1 MEVGVIGVGRMGK
14 AMARNLLKAGH
25 KLHVFDMA
33 KEPLREL
40 AKEGA
45 AMAAS
50 AKDAFGGDAVIS
62 MLPNDD
68 AMRAVFVDGDVL
80 AGGRQRDHSRQ
91 YGDRLGRLRGR
102 ADGAAQGA
110 RRALRGRDR
119 LGPAGRGDRRRSSRS
134 QWPVMPKRSTAR
146 SRCST
151 RSASRTTRVGDE
163 PRMANVAK
171 IAGNLLVASAIEAM
185 GEAAA
190 LVRGYGMS
198 APDFLDLI
206 VTALFEVPVYRGYA
220 EQIGSG
226 VYEPPGFD
234 MKLGFKDVRLALAAA
249 EKANVPLPFA
259 SVLRDA
265 FLDALAHG
273 DANKDW
279 AAIAKVAARR
289 AGLEN

>member
-1 MEVGVIGVGRMGK
+1 MQVGMVGVGRMGS

-25 KLHVFDMA
+25 RLTVFDMA

-45 AMAAS
+45 TIAGS
-50 AKDAFGGDAVIS
+50 AKDVFKGDAAIS

-68 AMRAVFVDGDVL
+68 AMRAVFIEGDVL
-80 AGGRQRDHSRQ
+80 PAGGSATVHVNMATASVTCAEELTALHRERGVPYVAATVWGRPDVAAAAKLSIAVA
-91 YGDRLGRLRGR
+91 GD
-102 ADGAAQGA
+102 AKAI
-110 RRALRGRDR
+110 DR
-119 LGPAGRGDRRRSSRS
+119 VHPLLDAVG
-134 QWPVMPKRSTAR
+134 Q
-146 SRCST
+146 
-151 RSASRTTRVGDE
+151 RTTRVGDE

-226 VYEPPGFD
+226 IYEPPGFD

-249 EKANVPLPFA
+249 EKAYVPLPFA
-259 SVLRDA
+259 NVLRDA

-289 AGLEN
+289 AGLEC

>member
-1 MEVGVIGVGRMGK
+1 MPYVAATVWGRPDVAAAAKLSIAVAGDTK
-14 AMARNLLKAGH
+14 AIDRVQPLL
-25 KLHVFDMA
+25 
-33 KEPLREL
+33 
-40 AKEGA
+40 
-45 AMAAS
+45 
-50 AKDAFGGDAVIS
+50 DAV
-62 MLPNDD
+62 
-68 AMRAVFVDGDVL
+68 G
-80 AGGRQRDHSRQ
+80 Q
-91 YGDRLGRLRGR
+91 
-102 ADGAAQGA
+102 
-110 RRALRGRDR
+110 
-119 LGPAGRGDRRRSSRS
+119 
-134 QWPVMPKRSTAR
+134 
-146 SRCST
+146 
-151 RSASRTTRVGDE
+151 RTTRVGDE

-259 SVLRDA
+259 NVLRDA

-289 AGLEN
+289 AGLESDYAALRVERKSPMRPSALRMFSVELA

>member
-1 MEVGVIGVGRMGK
+1 MIGVGRMGS

-25 KLHVFDMA
+25 RLTVFDMA

-40 AKEGA
+40 AKNGA
-45 AMAAS
+45 AIAAS
-50 AKDAFGGDAVIS
+50 VKDAFTGDATIS

-80 AGGRQRDHSRQ
+80 PAGGSATVHVNMATASVACAEELTALHRQRGVPYVAATVWGRPDMAAAAKLSIAVA
-91 YGDRLGRLRGR
+91 GD
-102 ADGAAQGA
+102 AKAI
-110 RRALRGRDR
+110 DR
-119 LGPAGRGDRRRSSRS
+119 IQPLLDAVG
-134 QWPVMPKRSTAR
+134 Q
-146 SRCST
+146 
-151 RSASRTTRVGDE
+151 RTTRVGDE
-163 PRMANVAK
+163 PRTANVAK

-259 SVLRDA
+259 NVLRDA

-289 AGLEN
+289 AGLES

>member
-1 MEVGVIGVGRMGK
+1 MIGVGRMGS

-25 KLHVFDMA
+25 RLTVFDMA

-40 AKEGA
+40 AKDGA
-45 AMAAS
+45 AIAGS
-50 AKDAFGGDAVIS
+50 AKDAFKGDATIS

-68 AMRAVFVDGDVL
+68 AMRTVFVDGDVL
-80 AGGRQRDHSRQ
+80 PASGSATVHVNMATASVACAEELTALHRQRGVPYVAATVWGRPDMAAAAKLSIAVA
-91 YGDRLGRLRGR
+91 GD
-102 ADGAAQGA
+102 AKAI
-110 RRALRGRDR
+110 DR
-119 LGPAGRGDRRRSSRS
+119 VQPLLDAVG
-134 QWPVMPKRSTAR
+134 Q
-146 SRCST
+146 
-151 RSASRTTRVGDE
+151 RTTRVGDE
-163 PRMANVAK
+163 PRTANVAK

-259 SVLRDA
+259 NVLRDA

-289 AGLEN
+289 AGLES

>member
-1 MEVGVIGVGRMGK
+1 MQVGVIGVGRMGS

-25 KLHVFDMA
+25 RLTVFDMA

-45 AMAAS
+45 AVAAS
-50 AKDAFGGDAVIS
+50 AKEAFAGDATIS
-62 MLPNDD
+62 MLPNDE
-68 AMRAVFVDGDVL
+68 AMRAVFVDSDVL
-80 AGGRQRDHSRQ
+80 PVGGTSTIHVNMATASVACAEELTALHRQRGVPYVAATVWGRPDAAAAAKLSIAVA
-91 YGDRLGRLRGR
+91 GDTK
-102 ADGAAQGA
+102 AI
-110 RRALRGRDR
+110 DR
-119 LGPAGRGDRRRSSRS
+119 VQPLLDAVG
-134 QWPVMPKRSTAR
+134 Q
-146 SRCST
+146 
-151 RSASRTTRVGDE
+151 RTTRVGDE

-249 EKANVPLPFA
+249 EKTNVPLPFA
-259 SVLRDA
+259 NVLRDA

-289 AGLEN
+289 AGLES

>member
-1 MEVGVIGVGRMGK
+1 VIGVGRMGK

-45 AMAAS
+45 VMAAS

-80 AGGRQRDHSRQ
+80 PAGGSGTIHVNMATASVACAEELTALHKARGVPYVAATVWGRPDAATAAELSIAVA
-91 YGDRLGRLRGR
+91 GDAKAIDKAQPLFDVLGR
-102 ADGAAQGA
+102 
-110 RRALRGRDR
+110 
-119 LGPAGRGDRRRSSRS
+119 
-134 QWPVMPKRSTAR
+134 
-146 SRCST
+146 
-151 RSASRTTRVGDE
+151 RTTRVGDE

-259 SVLRDA
+259 NVLRDA

>member
-1 MEVGVIGVGRMGK
+1 MQVGVIGVGRMGK

-25 KLHVFDMA
+25 KLHVFDTA
-33 KEPLREL
+33 KEALREL
-40 AKEGA
+40 EKEGA
-45 AMAAS
+45 AIAAS
-50 AKDAFGGDAVIS
+50 AKDAFKGDAVIS

-68 AMRAVFVDGDVL
+68 AMRAVFVQGDVL
-80 AGGRQRDHSRQ
+80 PANGSSTVHVNMATASVACAEELTALHRQRSVP
-91 YGDRLGRLRGR
+91 YLAATVWGRPD
-102 ADGAAQGA
+102 AAAAAQLSIAVAGD
-110 RRALRGRDR
+110 GRSIDMVQPLLDV
-119 LGPAGRGDRRRSSRS
+119 LG
-134 QWPVMPKRSTAR
+134 Q
-146 SRCST
+146 
-151 RSASRTTRVGDE
+151 RTTRIGDD

-234 MKLGFKDVRLALAAA
+234 MKLGFKDVRLALAAG

-259 SVLRDA
+259 NVLRDA

-279 AAIAKVAARR
+279 AAIAEVAARR
-289 AGLEN
+289 AGLET